1 MITPP
6 YLQPNDTIAIV
17 ATARKISSGEVSFA
31 KQWLIDQGF
40 KVVLGKTIDLEYHQF
55 AGTDA
60 QRAQDFQNAIDDPNI
75 KAIWCARGG
84 YGTIRMLDLLDF
96 SNFKNQPKWIVGYS
110 DVTVLHS
117 HLHNLGVASIH
128 APMPIDIENASAE
141 AKQSLIDALTLS
153 DYKNSFLNQYKLKGG
168 SVGGNL
174 SMLYS
179 MCGSKTALDTS
190 GKILWIEDLDEYLYH
205 IDRML
210 QNLDRNGMFA
220 NLKAL
225 VVGAMTQMNDN
236 SIPFGF
242 RVEEMILEITKKYP
256 YPIYFNAPFGHI
268 KDNRAV
274 VMGR

>member
-17 ATARKISSGEVSFA
+17 ATARKINTDEVSFA

-40 KVVLGKTIDLEYHQF
+40 KVVLGKTIGLEYHQF

-60 QRAQDFQNAIDDPNI
+60 QRAQDFQNVMDDPNI

-84 YGTIRMLDLLDF
+84 YGTIRMIDLLDF
-96 SNFKNQPKWIVGYS
+96 SNYKKHPKWIVGYS

-128 APMPIDIENASAE
+128 APMPVDIENASAE
-141 AKQSLIDALTLS
+141 AKQSLIDALTKS
-153 DYKNSFLNQYKLKGG
+153 DYKNSYLDQYKLEGV

-179 MCGSKTALDTS
+179 MCGSKTALDTT
-190 GKILWIEDLDEYLYH
+190 GKVLWIEDLDEYLYH
-205 IDRML
+205 MDRML
-210 QNLDRNGMFA
+210 HNLERNGMFA

-242 RVEEMILEITKKYP
+242 RVEEMILDITKKYT

-274 VMGR
+274 VFG

>member
-1 MITPP
+1 MITPT

-17 ATARKISSGEVSFA
+17 ATARKINTDEVSFA

-40 KVVLGKTIDLEYHQF
+40 KVVLGKTIGLEYHQF

-60 QRAQDFQNAIDDPNI
+60 QRAQDFQNVMDDPNI

-84 YGTIRMLDLLDF
+84 YGTIRMIDLLDF
-96 SNFKNQPKWIVGYS
+96 SNFKKHPKWIVGYS

-128 APMPIDIENASAE
+128 APMPVDIENASAE
-141 AKQSLIDALTLS
+141 AKQSLIDALTKS
-153 DYKNSFLNQYKLKGG
+153 DYKNSYLDQYKLEGV

-179 MCGSKTALDTS
+179 MCGSKTALDTT
-190 GKILWIEDLDEYLYH
+190 GKVLWIEDLDEYLYH
-205 IDRML
+205 MDRML
-210 QNLDRNGMFA
+210 HNLERNGMFA

-242 RVEEMILEITKKYP
+242 RVEEMILDITKKYT

-274 VMGR
+274 VFG

>member
-17 ATARKISSGEVSFA
+17 ATARKINTDEVSFA

-40 KVVLGKTIDLEYHQF
+40 KVVLGKTIGLEYHQF

-60 QRAQDFQNAIDDPNI
+60 QRAQDFQNVMDDPNI

-84 YGTIRMLDLLDF
+84 YGTIRMIDLLDF
-96 SNFKNQPKWIVGYS
+96 SNFKKHPKWIVGYS

-128 APMPIDIENASAE
+128 APMPVDIENASAE
-141 AKQSLIDALTLS
+141 AKQSLIDALTKS
-153 DYKNSFLNQYKLKGG
+153 DYKNSYLDQYKLEGV

-179 MCGSKTALDTS
+179 MCGSKTALDTT
-190 GKILWIEDLDEYLYH
+190 GKVLWIEDLDEYLYH
-205 IDRML
+205 MDRML
-210 QNLDRNGMFA
+210 HNLERNGMFA

-242 RVEEMILEITKKYP
+242 RVEEMILDITKKYT

-274 VMGR
+274 VFG

>member
-17 ATARKISSGEVSFA
+17 ATARKINTDEVSFA

-96 SNFKNQPKWIVGYS
+96 SNFKKQLKWIVGYS

-128 APMPIDIENASAE
+128 ASMPIDIENASAE
-141 AKQSLIDALTLS
+141 AKQSLIDALTLN
-153 DYKNSFLNQYKLKGG
+153 DYKNSFLKQYQLEGV

-179 MCGSKTALDTS
+179 MCGSKTALDLS
-190 GKILWIEDLDEYLYH
+190 LIH
-205 IDRML
+205 I
-210 QNLDRNGMFA
+210 
-220 NLKAL
+220 
-225 VVGAMTQMNDN
+225 
-236 SIPFGF
+236 
-242 RVEEMILEITKKYP
+242 
-256 YPIYFNAPFGHI
+256 
-268 KDNRAV
+268 
-274 VMGR
+274 